1 MKRYWKAA
9 LSAICV
15 LTLLCTLAACAG
27 DAGEKQYDWGITLAA
42 ENVTPT
48 GLTLVCT
55 QSGGNPT
62 GELDTGSMFWLEGKD
77 GSKWV
82 SVQTVVKQDEI
93 AWDSLAY
100 LIPMAGESSWEV
112 NWEYLYGT
120 LSAGT
125 YRIGKEVM
133 DFRGPGDYDT
143 QKYYAEFVIE

>member
-1 MKRYWKAA
+1 MKRYIKAA

-15 LTLLCTLAACAG
+15 LTLLFTLTACAG
-27 DAGEKQYDWGITLAA
+27 NEEKQLDWGITLSA
-42 ENVTPT
+42 NDVTPT

-62 GELDTGSMFWLEGKD
+62 GELNTGSMFWLEIKD
-77 GSKWV
+77 GSKWTA
-82 SVQTVVKQDEI
+82 VQTIPKQDEI

-100 LIPMAGESSWEV
+100 LISMNGETSWEV
-112 NWEYLYGT
+112 SWEYLYGS
-120 LSAGT
+120 LAAGT

-143 QKYYAEFVIE
+143 QKYYAEFEIE